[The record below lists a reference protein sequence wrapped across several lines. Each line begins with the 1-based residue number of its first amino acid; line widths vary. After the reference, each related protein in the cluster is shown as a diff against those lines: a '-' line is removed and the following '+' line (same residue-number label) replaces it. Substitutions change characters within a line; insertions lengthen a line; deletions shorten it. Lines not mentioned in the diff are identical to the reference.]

1 MIKKREIIEELKQA
15 ECQQLCDTFKESYIV
30 PADYFSSLSKS
41 LTNNI
46 EHLNPNKKN
55 KSSGFSISNN
65 YFNALPAII
74 LSKIGKRKEFLLNKK
89 YYLAAASI
97 VLVMISVLF
106 LSKSVLFSSHKIDLS
121 SMDVIKK
128 PIIINNQSIDQELDA
143 LNENEIVD
151 FLNENGHDVNAA
163 LLASLD
169 ENNLTIN
176 GLDDFD
182 ILENA
187 NDYLYPFKQAVI
199 KK

>member
-1 MIKKREIIEELKQA
+1 M
-15 ECQQLCDTFKESYIV
+15 
-30 PADYFSSLSKS
+30 
-41 LTNNI
+41 
-46 EHLNPNKKN
+46 
-55 KSSGFSISNN
+55 
-65 YFNALPAII
+65 
-74 LSKIGKRKEFLLNKK
+74 
-89 YYLAAASI
+89 
-97 VLVMISVLF
+97 
-106 LSKSVLFSSHKIDLS
+106 
-121 SMDVIKK
+121 
-128 PIIINNQSIDQELDA
+128 DA

-169 ENNLTIN
+169 ENYLTIN